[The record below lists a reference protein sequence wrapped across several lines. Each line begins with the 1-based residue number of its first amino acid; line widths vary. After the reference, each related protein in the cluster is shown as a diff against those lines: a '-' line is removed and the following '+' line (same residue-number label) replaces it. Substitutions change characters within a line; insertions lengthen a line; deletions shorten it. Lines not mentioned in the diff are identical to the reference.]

1 MQLDTHVRN
10 LFPGRLLMLW
20 PSANSVR
27 IMSWSSR
34 SVIVKRAYQGAERL
48 Q

>member
-1 MQLDTHVRN
+1 MQLDTHVRK
-10 LFPGRLLMLW
+10 LFPGPLLMLW

-27 IMSWSSR
+27 IMARSSR
-34 SVIVKRAYQGAERL
+34 SVIVKRAYHGAERL